1 MMVAKNMQHRPH
13 MAEQLSDLLG
23 MKVDNFLRLTEVHVL
38 PYLVLMRKRDII
50 ARIGAT
56 YDDKQSVFELCTRKS
71 NLASILAVLLA
82 QPSPDPETMIM
93 SIFTELSQEFKI
105 HDLAGWVRVE
115 PILIACEL
123 LKGLG
128 DSGQGTESEV
138 RHDHGLWN

>member
-1 MMVAKNMQHRPH
+1 
-13 MAEQLSDLLG
+13 
-23 MKVDNFLRLTEVHVL
+23 
-38 PYLVLMRKRDII
+38 
-50 ARIGAT
+50 
-56 YDDKQSVFELCTRKS
+56 
-71 NLASILAVLLA
+71 LASILAVLLA

-128 DSGQGTESEV
+128 DSGKDTESEV
-138 RHDHGLWN
+138 RHDHGLWS